1 MLAFHDTTH
10 GLEPMRPERSIIA
23 LVLMTAMLCMAA
35 PACGPSL
42 MCAQAPA
49 APYTR
54 PRAPSKDEPP
64 ATPVVAVQPTSLPA
78 TPPPRDAFPD
88 LSKLVKTPRLI
99 ISDSWSGL
107 GWTYSLVAQL
117 YRESDKF
124 IVVAALRT
132 QNGMSSRSVNVSTR
146 QVDALL
152 EEIASRGEA
161 PPPAPVLPGAVQ
173 VSWTDDYPVVDVLV
187 FDREDS
193 APARVFY
200 SEQHRK
206 WHVSRGETDFVLAE
220 KDGEVA
226 EARARA
232 EKNGGSVLPQ
242 PRVHAAYAKVLK
254 EIGLQDWISAEYNA
268 LSKKANEGRSR

>member
-1 MLAFHDTTH
+1 
-10 GLEPMRPERSIIA
+10 
-23 LVLMTAMLCMAA
+23 
-35 PACGPSL
+35 
-42 MCAQAPA
+42 
-49 APYTR
+49 
-54 PRAPSKDEPP
+54 
-64 ATPVVAVQPTSLPA
+64 
-78 TPPPRDAFPD
+78 
-88 LSKLVKTPRLI
+88 
-99 ISDSWSGL
+99 
-107 GWTYSLVAQL
+107 
-117 YRESDKF
+117 
-124 IVVAALRT
+124 
-132 QNGMSSRSVNVSTR
+132 
-146 QVDALL
+146 
-152 EEIASRGEA
+152 
-161 PPPAPVLPGAVQ
+161 

-200 SEQHRK
+200 AEQHRK